1 MSKRGALIELAND
14 LPKLTEKQME
24 ALICVH
30 PYLDGLSHK
39 EAAEHL
45 GISKNTLTGRLIQ
58 AYKRIPW
65 LQDDMARKRKEET
78 AKKESLR
85 RPNRMSDL
93 YMIGSDG
100 KNDTYHGERIL
111 RKF

>member
-1 MSKRGALIELAND
+1 MSKRGVLIELAAD
-14 LPKLTEKQME
+14 LPKLTERQME

-39 EAAEHL
+39 LAAEHL
-45 GISKNTLTGRLIQ
+45 GISTAGLQARLKQ

-65 LQDDMARKRKEET
+65 LQEDMARKRKEET
-78 AKKESLR
+78 LKRQSLR

-100 KNDTYHGERIL
+100 KNDTYHGEKIL